1 MTFNVSEYRLG
12 YLTLLTEKEK
22 LQTLYIFVI
31 SIINIQVNGLDLFQ
45 AHFWFPRSAYVFG
58 REVMW

>member
-45 AHFWFPRSAYVFG
+45 AHF
-58 REVMW
+58 